1 MAESFN
7 ILGGQYMDMIA
18 YLRSSFAARSSGMA
32 ELTLSG
38 SVKDKSNSVTIQ
50 IQTSDPFYVLG
61 INGDAL
67 TGGAESYANMPK
79 PETFG
84 ITNIHSALTLSG
96 RPRNP
101 QDKRALVALIF
112 ITSEAA
118 RFEPFARH
126 INTLID
132 EGDGSKVLD
141 YASARCHT
149 IPMNTPNISRGD
161 PRSPEARSLLEAS
174 HALMQDLFE
183 PEENHFL
190 SIDALCVPSIRF
202 FVATQ
207 NGHTQGCVALANKG
221 GYGEVKSMFVAPEA
235 RGAGLAEALLIHIEA
250 EARAQDLSELRLET
264 GDKLEAAIR
273 LYSRMG
279 YALCGPFGDY
289 EINDSSV
296 FMVKAL

>member
-1 MAESFN
+1 
-7 ILGGQYMDMIA
+7 
-18 YLRSSFAARSSGMA
+18 MA

-141 YASARCHT
+141 YASARFY
-149 IPMNTPNISRGD
+149 MNHWKNMFEWTFGAYALFKPLT
-161 PRSPEARSLLEAS
+161 EANMHNWNYQHE
-174 HALMQDLFE
+174 M
-183 PEENHFL
+183 
-190 SIDALCVPSIRF
+190 I
-202 FVATQ
+202 
-207 NGHTQGCVALANKG
+207 
-221 GYGEVKSMFVAPEA
+221 
-235 RGAGLAEALLIHIEA
+235 IHKY
-250 EARAQDLSELRLET
+250 RTSWDLSFSETQDSLRPKPLN
-264 GDKLEAAIR
+264 
-273 LYSRMG
+273 
-279 YALCGPFGDY
+279 ALR
-289 EINDSSV
+289 
-296 FMVKAL
+296 K